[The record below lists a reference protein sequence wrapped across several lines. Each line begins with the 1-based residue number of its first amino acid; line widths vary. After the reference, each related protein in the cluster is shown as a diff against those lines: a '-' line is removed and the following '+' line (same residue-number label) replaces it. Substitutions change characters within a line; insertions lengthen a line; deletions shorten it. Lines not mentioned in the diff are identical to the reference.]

1 MASIPLP
8 DSAESGSHFDETL
21 LLKDGCPVGSGPL
34 EYDASTMHIWIIQPT
49 TAGNALAEGGGARL
63 PKGQTWEIPTTRVE
77 GSAAF
82 EAGSSAYATAVAF
95 VVDDSKA
102 QVVQWSMP
110 VMLSAAAAGA

>member
-1 MASIPLP
+1 MASMMLP

-49 TAGNALAEGGGARL
+49 TAGNALAEGSGARL

-95 VVDDSKA
+95 VVDGSKGP
-102 QVVQWSMP
+102 VLPWGMP
-110 VMLSAAAAGA
+110 GMLSAGTARA